1 MNTREKFL
9 LQLRKN
15 SPKKYNFSVISDLE
29 DETENTYDEIVRLQS
44 ELESYKDSLSQK
56 YDELY
61 SKVFNDELNRYGDI
75 IDQLLDVGINAPD
88 FVGMIGKKLDESIEE
103 LNKLKEALNK

>member
-1 MNTREKFL
+1 M
-9 LQLRKN
+9 
-15 SPKKYNFSVISDLE
+15 
-29 DETENTYDEIVRLQS
+29 
-44 ELESYKDSLSQK
+44 
-56 YDELY
+56 Y